1 MPFKDFTV
9 GQVLTSA
16 EVDTFLMR
24 QSVMV
29 FDDETDR
36 TNALGTLVT
45 EGMVSY
51 LKDLDRLQA
60 FDGTAWGPIGED
72 AFTIQGTAGYLL
84 VSQGTAGVDW
94 IDNGTPGQ
102 NIVSAGTAGVRAENS
117 ISPLLLLGV

>member
-36 TNALGTLVT
+36 TNSLGTLVA

-51 LKDLDRLQA
+51 LKDLDRLQS
-60 FDGTAWGPIGED
+60 FDGSVWGPVGED
-72 AFTIQGTAGYLL
+72 AFTVQGTAGYILA
-84 VSQGTAGVDW
+84 SAGTAGVVW
-94 IDNGTPGQ
+94 QDNGTPGQ
-102 NIVSAGTAGVRAENS
+102 AIISNGTAGIVAQNS

>member
-16 EVDTFLMR
+16 EVDNFFMK

-29 FDDETDR
+29 FDDAADR
-36 TNALGTLVT
+36 TSQLGTFVA
-45 EGMVSY
+45 EGMVTY
-51 LKDLDRLQA
+51 LKDIDRVQS
-60 FDGTAWGPIGED
+60 FDGSIWKPVGED
-72 AFTIQGTAGYLL
+72 AFTVAGTAGYLL
-84 VSQGTAGVDW
+84 FSQGTAGVDW
-94 IDNGTPGQ
+94 VDNGTPGQ